1 MNIHQKMVIF
11 FEKIMKRYFKTVM
24 LSLKI
29 DENILKFNFLMGR
42 GMVLDMLTVY
52 ANTLMWSFID
62 IKNNEVS
69 QHIYANS

>member
-1 MNIHQKMVIF
+1 MVIF

>member
-1 MNIHQKMVIF
+1 
-11 FEKIMKRYFKTVM
+11 MKRYFKTVM